1 MDRFRFSL
9 GETMTIVAVTAATLA
24 VARLLGFPRYVQG
37 VCAGMALLGF
47 LGILIDRTSR

>member
-9 GETMTIVAVTAATLA
+9 GETVTVVAATAATLA
-24 VARLLGFPRYVQG
+24 IARLLGFPRYVQAM
-37 VCAGMALLGF
+37 CAGLVLLSL

>member
-9 GETMTIVAVTAATLA
+9 GETMTIVAVTAATIG

-37 VCAGMALLGF
+37 LCAGVALFALLA
-47 LGILIDRTSR
+47 ILIDRTSR